1 MNISQNKL
9 LRGAERRKLSNQ
21 LILEYGLTG
30 TSEVATARTA
40 GPFDVGSA
48 FWSCAKGWGDFV
60 VVNQTR
66 VFKYNNT
73 SVIEVPTI
81 TPVPVQN
88 GIVGVEDAN
97 WIYYIAADGYTY
109 VGAPKNTSKDSYNI
123 TKLTATAGSSEI
135 VGVGQDLTQYGHS
148 YVKAAAGIYR
158 LRGTAAYKL
167 SFTQMPSWHT
177 YTEINNQNNGTAALT
192 TDQLGA
198 YIMNNA
204 ITSLT
209 PNQTPTGTL
218 IDTSPN
224 TRTFQ
229 GDIISQGIM
238 YCYQTTDSSAPYVIW
253 DVNVYSS
260 NTLYL
265 RQLCTS
271 QTKPTLLPGRMVVRN
286 SAVYYYHPDG
296 TEQALNIYDVETV
309 GITSDN
315 NCLSGTIY
323 VLTGRNELYRIVYAD
338 ESNPPSNI
346 RTVGYTKNGV
356 YVDLAGPF
364 AVKQLYEGYEL

>member
-9 LRGAERRKLSNQ
+9 LRGVERRKLSNQ
-21 LILEYGLTG
+21 LVLEYGPTG
-30 TSEVATARTA
+30 TSAVGAARII
-40 GPFDVGSA
+40 GPFDVGTA
-48 FWSCAKGWGDFV
+48 FWGCADDWGDFV

-81 TPVPVQN
+81 TPTPVQN

-109 VGAPKNTSKDSYNI
+109 VGAPKNTSKDSYTI
-123 TKLTATAGSSEI
+123 TKLTATAGSSKI

-148 YVKAAAGIYR
+148 YVKTTSGVYR

-177 YTEINNQNNGTAALT
+177 YAEINNQNNGTAALT
-192 TDQLGA
+192 TEQLGA

-238 YCYQTTDSSAPYVIW
+238 YCYQTTDSSAPYVVW

-271 QTKPTLLPGRMVVRN
+271 QTKPKLLPGRMVVRN
-286 SAVYYYHPDG
+286 NAIFYYHLDG
-296 TEQALNIYDVETV
+296 TEQALNISNVTRI

-315 NCLSGTIY
+315 NCLSGRIY
-323 VLTGRNELYRIVYAD
+323 VLTGRNELYLIAYAD
-338 ESNPPSNI
+338 ESNPPSNV

-356 YVDLAGPF
+356 YVDLVGPF
-364 AVKQLYEGYEL
+364 AVKQLYEGYEI